1 MQMANLDIHNFAREY
16 ERAQDRVRESTI
28 SERNKELIFSY
39 RDACLLHQVCGKV
52 RLIRVFIILPLLAR
66 RLGKDFDHATKEDL
80 QRLVASLLELPLKPT
95 TIGTYKS
102 VLKRFMG
109 FVFKPEE
116 FPNLANTPPAIAW
129 LRSHVRKRDQP
140 RLQRHDL
147 LTADDVEKL
156 LRAAESPRDRALI
169 ATLWESGSRISETGN
184 LQVKHVGHHEF
195 GYTLDLSGKTGHRN
209 ILVVSAAPY
218 LAQWLSIHPRANDP
232 DSPLWLCGDH
242 TKPRHVAYAG
252 LRAILKR
259 TLHHAG
265 ITKRLYPHLFRH
277 SRPTYLL
284 AMGIMNEQQAKAY
297 FGWTPDSNMLATY
310 CHLID
315 QDANDAILRENNLT
329 QIQARPAQ
337 LQPRACPRCKE
348 LNTPSNTYCTRCAG
362 ILDMATVYQATAGQQ
377 DTNAIVLRL
386 VELLTRKGLLNEA
399 ADAVHAAGLA
409 PALQALATPV
419 TTTGPPSP

>member
-1 MQMANLDIHNFAREY
+1 MTQLDIHNFAREY
-16 ERAQDRVRESTI
+16 HRAQERVQESTI
-28 SERNKELIFSY
+28 SDRNKELIFAY

-66 RLGKDFDHATKEDL
+66 RLSKNFDQATKEDL

-95 TIGTYKS
+95 TIGTYKG

-109 FVFKPEE
+109 FVLRPNE
-116 FPNLANTPPAIAW
+116 FPHLTSTPTEIAW

-147 LTADDVEKL
+147 LTPSDVDKL
-156 LRAAESPRDRALI
+156 LRAAEGARDRALI
-169 ATLWESGSRISETGN
+169 ATLWEDGSRISETGN
-184 LQVKHVGHHEF
+184 LQIKQVGPHEF

-209 ILVVSAAPY
+209 ILIVSAAPY
-218 LAQWLSIHPRANDP
+218 VAQWLAIHPRANDP
-232 DSPLWLCGDH
+232 EAPLWVYGAH
-242 TKPRHVAYAG
+242 IEPRHVSYAG
-252 LRAILKR
+252 LRAILQR
-259 TLHHAG
+259 AMRHAG

-277 SRPTYLL
+277 SRCTYVL
-284 AMGIMNEQQAKAY
+284 ATGIMNEQQAKAY

-315 QDANDAILRENNLT
+315 QDANNAILRENNLT
-329 QIQARPAQ
+329 TTQAQPMR

-362 ILDMATVYQATAGQQ
+362 ILDLASAYQATAQQQ
-377 DTNAIVLRL
+377 DTNAIALRL
-386 VELLTRKGLLNEA
+386 IELLTKKGLLNEA
-399 ADAVHAAGLA
+399 TDAVHEAGLSHT
-409 PALQALATPV
+409 LRALAQR
-419 TTTGPPSP
+419 